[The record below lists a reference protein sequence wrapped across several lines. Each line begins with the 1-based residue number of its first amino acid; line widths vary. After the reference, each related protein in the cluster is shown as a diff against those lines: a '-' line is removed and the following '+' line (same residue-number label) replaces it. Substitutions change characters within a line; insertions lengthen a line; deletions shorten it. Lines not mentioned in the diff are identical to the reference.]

1 MEPMTLAGLIDA
13 VVADPALAF
22 ARGAAGTAAVE
33 LSAPPSMRPV
43 VAATL
48 AAGPPRGAGR
58 FVLAVTATSREA
70 AELVEQLRSFLPAEA
85 VAEFPSWETLPHERL
100 SPRAD
105 TVGRRLA
112 VLRRLRHPSAD
123 DVRSGPLSIVV
134 APVRSALQPQVR
146 GLGDIEPLTVRV
158 GDELVLDNAV
168 ARLVEI
174 AYTRVELV
182 GRRGEFA
189 VRGGILDVFPPDEEH
204 PVRLELWG
212 DTVEEIRQFAVSDQ
226 RSLGPA
232 PQGLWAPPCRELLL
246 TADVRARAKALIEAR
261 PGMADILERIADGI
275 PVEGMEALAPVLTD
289 DMELLVDV
297 LPAGGHV
304 LVCDPER
311 VRARAH
317 ELVRT
322 SQEFLEASWAA
333 AATGGT
339 APLDLGA
346 AAYRTLGDVR
356 HEAGEIGLPWWT
368 LSPFTADEE
377 TTSDDSADVHTVDA
391 RPAEPYRGDVARA
404 FADIRRWLSQQW
416 RVCVV
421 TEGHGPAER
430 LSESLAGEDV
440 PVRL

>member
-1 MEPMTLAGLIDA
+1 MNLVGLLDA
-13 VVADPALAF
+13 VAADPALAF
-22 ARGAAGTAAVE
+22 ARGAVGTSVVD
-33 LSAPPSMRPV
+33 LSAPPSMRPI

-48 AAGPPRGAGR
+48 AAEAPSGAGR

-70 AELVEQLRSFLPAEA
+70 QELVAQLRSFLPEHA
-85 VAEFPSWETLPHERL
+85 VAEFPSWETLPDERL

-112 VLRRLRHPSAD
+112 VLRRLRHPSSD

-134 APVRSALQPQVR
+134 APVRSVLQPQVR
-146 GLGDIEPLTVRV
+146 GLGDIEPLTVHV

-182 GRRGEFA
+182 ERRGEFA
-189 VRGGILDVFPPDEEH
+189 VRGGILDVFPPDDEH
-204 PVRLELWG
+204 PVRLDLWG

-232 PQGLWAPPCRELLL
+232 PHGLWAPPCRELLL
-246 TADVRARAKALIEAR
+246 TADVRARAKAMIEDR
-261 PGMADILERIADGI
+261 PGMAEILERIADSI

-297 LPAGGHV
+297 LPAGAHV

-333 AATGGT
+333 AATGGS

-346 AAYRTLGDVR
+346 AAYRSLGDVR
-356 HEAGEIGLPWWT
+356 AEALELGLPWWGV
-368 LSPFTADEE
+368 SPFAADED
-377 TTSDDSADVHTVDA
+377 TDDGDVASVHTIDA
-391 RPAEPYRGDVARA
+391 RPAEAYRGDVTRA
-404 FADIRRWLSQQW
+404 FADIKGWLSDQW

-421 TEGHGPAER
+421 TEGH
-430 LSESLAGEDV
+430 
-440 PVRL
+440 